1 MAARTSGFGPF
12 LLDRERRTLTR
23 KGVPVPIGHRGYV
36 LLEALLDAAGQAV
49 GKDLLMERAWPGTLV
64 EESNLSVQIS
74 ALRKLLGDGAESLI
88 VTVPRVGYRLVTHPE
103 RPGAEQG
110 APLLAVLPFAN
121 HSDRIEEAYF
131 ASGVA
136 DDIVTALSRF
146 RSFAVLSRSASAAL
160 KAGAGDVLAAA
171 ADQGIRYA
179 LEGSVRRA
187 GDRLRVTAQLL
198 SVADGTQLWAEKFE
212 GATADIFDFQDR
224 ITESVVGV
232 LEPTIQSAEIERAR
246 RKPAASLD
254 AYDLYLQA
262 LPLIYAPQP
271 EGHLEALALLD
282 RAATLDPDFALVP
295 AYAAWIY
302 EKRISARLP
311 SLGNSD
317 NDNCVALARAALK
330 ADSSDPLVRAICG
343 FVLYRVGRD
352 ASMLQAVRD
361 AVAESP
367 NSVVILNLGG
377 IVHQL
382 SGDADEAYRCRA
394 RAYELGRNAPD
405 AYVSLHG
412 MGAAEMM
419 RGNYETAI
427 DWCHKSLATF
437 NEWSFTYITLAAC
450 HEKLGEIDAARAMV
464 CRLRDLNPTLTLAVL
479 EEGIDRC
486 DDAYGLAVIPSLRK
500 AGLPER

>member
-23 KGVPVPIGHRGYV
+23 EGVPVPVGHRGYI
-36 LLEALLDAAGQAV
+36 LLEALLDATGQAV
-49 GKDLLMERAWPGTLV
+49 SKDVLMERAWPGTLV

-88 VTVPRVGYRLVTHPE
+88 VTVPRVGYRLVTQPE
-103 RPGAEQG
+103 RP
-110 APLLAVLPFAN
+110 APERGPPSLAVLPFAN
-121 HSDRIEEAYF
+121 HGDQVEEGYF

-136 DDIVTALSRF
+136 DDIITALSRF
-146 RSFAVLSRSASAAL
+146 RSFAVLSRSASVAL
-160 KAGAGDVLAAA
+160 KAGASDVLAAA

-198 SVADGTQLWAEKFE
+198 SVADGTQLWADKFE
-212 GATADIFDFQDR
+212 GAAADIFAFQDR
-224 ITESVVGV
+224 ITEAVVGV
-232 LEPTIQSAEIERAR
+232 LEPTIQRAEIERAR

-254 AYDLYLQA
+254 AYDLYLRA

-271 EGHLEALALLD
+271 EGHVEALALLD
-282 RAATLDPDFALVP
+282 RAATLDPGFALAP

-317 NDNCVALARAALK
+317 HDNCVALARAALK
-330 ADSSDPLVRAICG
+330 GDASDPLVRAICG
-343 FVLYRVGRD
+343 FVLYRVDRD

-367 NSVVILNLGG
+367 NSTVILNLGG
-377 IVHQL
+377 IANQL
-382 SGDADEAYRCRA
+382 SGNADEAYRCRA
-394 RAYELGRNAPD
+394 RAYELGRSAPD

-427 DWCHKSLATF
+427 DWCRKSLATF
-437 NEWSFTYITLAAC
+437 NAWSFTYITLATC
-450 HEKLGEIDAARAMV
+450 HEKLGQLDEARKMI
-464 CRLRDLNPTLTLAVL
+464 RYLRDLNPSLTLTVL
-479 EEGIDRC
+479 EQGVDSC
-486 DDAYGLAVIPSLRK
+486 DDAYGLAVIPSLRR
-500 AGLPER
+500 AGLPEG